1 MGFAGT
7 AELGRELAN
16 KINAGALGTLL
27 AGGTGGAAGGVA
39 DLGEWRSNSC
49 SRAPRRWRAVLL
61 ARLSSALTLVYVKT
75 NELDIQQ
82 VNRPK
87 ND

>member
-16 KINAGALGTLL
+16 QINAGALGTLL

-39 DLGEWRSNSC
+39 DLGE
-49 SRAPRRWRAVLL
+49 L
-61 ARLSSALTLVYVKT
+61 ALKFLFKGAAKMAGSVTGEVEFGIDVGLCEDQRTGHPT
-75 NELDIQQ
+75 GE
-82 VNRPK
+82 PPEE
-87 ND
+87 